1 MLEPP
6 VAFNILIVDDDKS
19 TGATLLAILRR
30 AGHQGQWVTTGA
42 DAAQVALD
50 YQTSGRQLHAALI
63 DVRLPDTSGLD
74 VLRGVKSMHP
84 EVGAVIMTG
93 YADTMTAIHAIN
105 DGAFAY
111 VQKPYNIDEIK
122 AILARIAERQKL
134 VRDKREATV
143 LLETTVAQRTLE
155 LRHANLQL
163 LETIKKLQAADAVK
177 SKFVAMVS
185 HELRTPLTIIMGFSE
200 TIMRKVG
207 VIEVA
212 QMQSYAK
219 VIHSSSM
226 RLSRLIEDMLNLSRM
241 QDESM
246 RLVWARFN
254 FKELAV
260 GVIDG
265 FKITRPDLRFELSVE
280 EGLADIF
287 SDKDRVEQI
296 VVNILGNAVKY
307 SPPDGRISVTMK
319 TAETEVVTRV
329 EDEGFGIPEEDRA
342 KIFEAFYRT
351 ADAVNLKT
359 PGTGLGLTIT
369 KAVVEALGGW
379 IRVEGGREGRGS
391 AFVFAL
397 PREPK
402 ENIKTTQESKGG

>member
-1 MLEPP
+1 MSEAPP
-6 VAFNILIVDDDKS
+6 AAFHILIVDDDRS
-19 TGATLLAILRR
+19 TGATLLAILRK
-30 AGHQGQWVTTGA
+30 AGYQGQWVTTGE
-42 DAAQVALD
+42 DAVKVALD
-50 YQTSGRQLHAALI
+50 YQTGGRQLHAALI

-84 EVGAVIMTG
+84 EIGAVVMTG

-111 VQKPYNIDEIK
+111 VQKPYNMDEIK

-134 VRDKREATV
+134 VRDKQEATV

-200 TIMRKVG
+200 TILRKVG
-207 VIEVA
+207 VIEVP
-212 QMQSYAK
+212 QLQSYAK

-246 RLVWARFN
+246 RLVWVSFN
-254 FKELAV
+254 LKELV
-260 GVIDG
+260 GGVVEG
-265 FKITRPDLRFELSVE
+265 FNITRPDLRFELAIE
-280 EGLADIF
+280 DGLPDIF

-296 VVNILGNAVKY
+296 LVNILGNAVKY
-307 SPPDGRISVTMK
+307 SPADGLIRITSK
-319 TAETEVVTRV
+319 AAGTEVVTRV

-379 IRVEGGREGRGS
+379 IRVEGGDEGRGS
-391 AFVFAL
+391 AFVFSL
-397 PREPK
+397 PKEPK
-402 ENIKTTQESKGG
+402 EPIKAEGKGG